1 MLKPLNHDAERRS
14 SQARSHSVDAPEAI
28 RRGNMPGVRVL
39 IIDDDASALECFEQ
53 MLIDDGHDVRAVR
66 TVEAGLAEAAIGA
79 PDVILLDF
87 HMPVM
92 DGLECLRHL
101 RREPLNLDVPV
112 ALLTGDYFLD
122 DDVIQELQALGARIY
137 FKPVWDTDLHQ
148 ILEALVSQSRRGNEQ

>member
-1 MLKPLNHDAERRS
+1 MLKPLNQAAERRS
-14 SQARSHSVDAPEAI
+14 TQGPGHSVDARRASH
-28 RRGNMPGVRVL
+28 RGNAPGVRVL

-53 MLIDDGHDVRAVR
+53 MLIDDGHEVRAVR

-101 RREPLNLDVPV
+101 RKEPLNLQVPV

-122 DDVIQELQALGARIY
+122 DDVIRELQALGARIY

-148 ILEALVSQSRRGNEQ
+148 ILEALVSPSRRANAQ

>member
-1 MLKPLNHDAERRS
+1 MFEPVNHDGTRQPAERGGDGD
-14 SQARSHSVDAPEAI
+14 ARPAGRASVS
-28 RRGNMPGVRVL
+28 GVRVL
-39 IIDDDASALECFEQ
+39 IIDDDAGALECFQQ
-53 MLIDDGHDVRAVR
+53 MLIDDGHDVCAVQ
-66 TVEAGLAEAAIGA
+66 TVEAGLAAAAVQA

-101 RREPLNLDVPV
+101 RREPLELTVPV

-122 DDVIQELQALGARIY
+122 DDVIRELQALGARIY

-148 ILEALVSQSRRGNEQ
+148 ILESLAGQARRSLER